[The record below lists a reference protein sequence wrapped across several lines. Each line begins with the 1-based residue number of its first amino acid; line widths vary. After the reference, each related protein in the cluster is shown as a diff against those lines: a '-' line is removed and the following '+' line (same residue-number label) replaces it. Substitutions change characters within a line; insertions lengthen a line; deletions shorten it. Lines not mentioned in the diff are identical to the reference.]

1 VRINEVYLAS
11 HIVLFLH
18 ASLDGGV
25 NPRIG
30 FFGAGLRVFAKGCGR
45 AKIHAFCGRFAE
57 AFSFVFRPLFRS
69 LFGPFV
75 RSSRVTRT
83 ASLCADF
90 SQHFPLN
97 FLITR
102 T

>member
-57 AFSFVFRPLFRS
+57 AFSFVIRPLFR
-69 LFGPFV
+69 P
-75 RSSRVTRT
+75 SRVTRT

-90 SQHFPLN
+90 SDHFPLN